1 VSERDSLVS
10 DVDTGK
16 IRVLEETVVWILT
29 LASKQNSDSLT
40 GVITSGFR
48 QDLLTTFEHCNV
60 TFILKL
66 NSSLNILS
74 A

>member
-1 VSERDSLVS
+1 MGERDSLVS
-10 DVDTGK
+10 DVDAGK

-29 LASKQNSDSLT
+29 LASKQNSDTFT
-40 GVITSGFR
+40 GVITSGLR
-48 QDLLTTFEHCNV
+48 QDLLTAFKHCNV

-66 NSSLNILS
+66 NSSLNILG